1 MKPKTILI
9 ATICALQAAAISFYM
24 SAEGFSATLS
34 YVSGPVFAALY
45 LSLIVLYKWVGEA
58 KKR

>member
-1 MKPKTILI
+1 MKPKTVLI
-9 ATICALQAAAISFYM
+9 ATISALQAAAISFYM
-24 SAEGFSATLS
+24 NAEGYSLLMS

-45 LSLIVLYKWVGEA
+45 LSLIVLYKWVGDV